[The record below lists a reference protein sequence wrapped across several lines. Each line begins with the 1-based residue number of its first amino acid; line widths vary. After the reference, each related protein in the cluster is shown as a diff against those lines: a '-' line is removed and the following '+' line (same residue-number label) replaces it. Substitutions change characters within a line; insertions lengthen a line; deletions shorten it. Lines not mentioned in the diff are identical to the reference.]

1 VAKINKF
8 LIKDHRPDEKVNH
21 ELRLL
26 RKKIFPGGA
35 ALLGFVL
42 LAMLFFDGHQA
53 LMDLTSLVF
62 LGGWF
67 ILALLV
73 FRYMSIF
80 FKGKSK

>member
-1 VAKINKF
+1 VARINKF
-8 LIKDHRPDEKVNH
+8 LIKDHVSDEKVKH

-26 RKKIFPGGA
+26 RKRIFLGGA

-53 LMDLTSLVF
+53 LMDFTSLVF

-67 ILALLV
+67 VLALLI

-80 FKGKSK
+80 FRGKSK